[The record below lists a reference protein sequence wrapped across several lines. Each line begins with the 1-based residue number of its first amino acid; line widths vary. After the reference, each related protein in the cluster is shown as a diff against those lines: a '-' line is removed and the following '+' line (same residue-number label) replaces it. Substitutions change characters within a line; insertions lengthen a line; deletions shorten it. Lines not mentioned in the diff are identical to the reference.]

1 MKGFLNKF
9 KEGAAEAAKM
19 AQQTVEI
26 TRMKAQISTKEREV
40 ETYFEAIGEQVF
52 NAYGSKDLSQAEPFI
67 EEASQ
72 QIVRIRQEIRELEIR
87 IKEVKQIKEC
97 VCGRNVPLEAN
108 YCPSCGYRFE
118 QKTPPQAECSSCG
131 TKNDA
136 VSRYCYYCGQSLE
149 LRELPQAAEWEN
161 PDSREPL

>member
-19 AQQTVEI
+19 AQQTLEI

-40 ETYFEAIGEQVF
+40 EKYFEAIGEEVF
-52 NAYGSKDLSQAEPFI
+52 NAYTVKDLSQAEPFI
-67 EEASQ
+67 EEAGK
-72 QIVRIRQEIRELEIR
+72 QIIRIRQEIRELELK

-97 VCGRNVPLEAN
+97 ACGRNVPLEAN

-118 QKTPPQAECSSCG
+118 EREPPKLICSSCG
-131 TKNDA
+131 TRNEA
-136 VSRYCYYCGQSLE
+136 VSKYCYHCGQSME
-149 LRELPQAAEWEN
+149 LRQLPEKDDWEER
-161 PDSREPL
+161 DTEGPL